1 MIKAFLKDSGTFQK
15 IFQLIIAFFVILI
28 FTTAVITVVTH
39 NDMSS
44 VRSLKIMQM
53 IQAVGLF
60 VLPPLVLAY
69 LWSEKPLNYLG
80 FKSGFTF
87 ADLLLVA
94 VFMVVV
100 IPFINLISSLNQLL
114 VLPDFFSSAE
124 LWMKA
129 SEKQIAEITA
139 KMLNVH
145 TFPELLFNILLIA
158 IIPAMGEE
166 MFFRAT
172 IQKIFTEW
180 RKAVWGI
187 WIAAFVFSAIHLQ
200 FYGFVPRMLLGAFFG
215 YLYAWSGSLW
225 LPVVAHFV
233 NNAIAV
239 VFYYL
244 KYNGVNL
251 PDIDR
256 VGTGDTLWMGVL
268 SGVMVVVGVVVLK
281 NRLLRARR

>member
-69 LWSEKPLNYLG
+69 LWSDKPLNYLG

-94 VFMVVV
+94 VFMVVA

>member
-44 VRSLKIMQM
+44 IRSLKIMQM

-69 LWSEKPLNYLG
+69 LWSDKPLNYLG

-94 VFMVVV
+94 VFMVVA

-200 FYGFVPRMLLGAFFG
+200 FYGFVPRMLLGAFLG